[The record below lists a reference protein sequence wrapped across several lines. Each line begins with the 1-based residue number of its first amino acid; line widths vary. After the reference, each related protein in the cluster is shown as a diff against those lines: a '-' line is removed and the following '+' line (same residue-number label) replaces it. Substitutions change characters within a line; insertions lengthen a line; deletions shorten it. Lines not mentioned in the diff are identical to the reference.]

1 MRRAPVAALAALVC
15 SAALAGCTEDS
26 SAGPTTVTSPGT
38 STSAPTTAEPTTSTR
53 STPSTPPTDPAPPVM
68 PALAKERST
77 AGAKA
82 FVRYAI
88 DALNYG
94 YLEGRSDAFKTVSD
108 SVCAVC
114 SALQSNID
122 RIERSGGHQV
132 GGDWSLSAIDKV
144 PSGVPNEPILIAEV
158 TVAAGWTTP
167 SANAPREKIRPA
179 DMFYEFH
186 LHWVADE
193 WQLTDLRQG

>member
-26 SAGPTTVTSPGT
+26 SAGPTTVPSP
-38 STSAPTTAEPTTSTR
+38 STSSGSSSTAEPTTST
-53 STPSTPPTDPAPPVM
+53 SPTPSTPPTDPPPPVL
-68 PALAKERST
+68 PALAKEQST

-82 FVRYAI
+82 FVRYTI

-94 YLEGRSDAFKTVSD
+94 YLAGRSDAFKTVSD

-132 GGDWSLSAIDKV
+132 GGDWSPISIDKV
-144 PSGVPNEPILIAEV
+144 PSGVPTEPILIAEV

-179 DMFYEFH
+179 NVFYEFH

>member
-38 STSAPTTAEPTTSTR
+38 STNSPTTAEPTTSTP
-53 STPSTPPTDPAPPVM
+53 STPSTPSTSPTDPAPPVM

-114 SALQSNID
+114 SA
-122 RIERSGGHQV
+122 
-132 GGDWSLSAIDKV
+132 
-144 PSGVPNEPILIAEV
+144 
-158 TVAAGWTTP
+158 
-167 SANAPREKIRPA
+167 
-179 DMFYEFH
+179 
-186 LHWVADE
+186 
-193 WQLTDLRQG
+193 

>member
-1 MRRAPVAALAALVC
+1 
-15 SAALAGCTEDS
+15 
-26 SAGPTTVTSPGT
+26 
-38 STSAPTTAEPTTSTR
+38 
-53 STPSTPPTDPAPPVM
+53 
-68 PALAKERST
+68 LAKEQST

-82 FVRYAI
+82 FVRYTI

-94 YLEGRSDAFKTVSD
+94 YLAGRSDAFKTVSD

-132 GGDWSLSAIDKV
+132 GGDWSPISIDKV
-144 PSGVPNEPILIAEV
+144 PSGVPTEPILIAEV

-179 DMFYEFH
+179 DVFYEFH

-193 WQLTDLRQG
+193 WQLTDRRGHHVHGCDSVSGQAHRDSGRSGGQDAARPQKPSNV